1 MTTKKILAGLFKFI
15 VFFMLIAFVVT
26 CSFVLFFHFMDYTE
40 EEMRQS
46 APITFANVILI
57 TLIFWVCDTVRTHF
71 TVDRPISRITE
82 GLRKITAGR
91 FDTVIEPIDHLS
103 DENGYNVII
112 SEINRMT
119 AELAG
124 VETLRTD
131 FISNVSH
138 EMKTPLSVINNYGQL
153 LQSSGLTDSERRE
166 YAEAIT
172 ASATRL
178 SEMIT
183 NILKLN
189 KLENQQIFPER
200 REYDLGEQ
208 LAECLLQFERR
219 WEQKGIEIET
229 DIAENVRINADS
241 ELLSIVWNNLFSN
254 AIKFT
259 EPGGTVFVG
268 LQANERAVKV
278 TVRDT
283 GCGMDADTGRHIFE
297 KFYQGDTSHSVQ
309 GNGLG
314 LALVKRVIDIENG
327 KISVDSELGKGT
339 TFVVTFNNS
348 ETIR

>member
-1 MTTKKILAGLFKFI
+1 MTGKKVLAGLFKFV

-46 APITFANVILI
+46 APITFANVVLI
-57 TLIFWVCDTVRTHF
+57 TLIFWICDTVRTHL
-71 TVDRPISRITE
+71 TVERPIKRITE
-82 GLRKITAGR
+82 GLGKITAGK
-91 FDTVIEPIDHLS
+91 FDTVIEPVEHLTS
-103 DENGYNVII
+103 ENGYNLII
-112 SEINRMT
+112 AEINKMT

-138 EMKTPLSVINNYGQL
+138 ELKTPLSVINNYAQL
-153 LQSSGLTDSERRE
+153 LRSKGLSDSEREE
-166 YAEAIT
+166 YAAAISA
-172 ASATRL
+172 ASSRL
-178 SEMIT
+178 SELIG

-189 KLENQQIFPER
+189 KLENQQIYPER
-200 REYDLGEQ
+200 KDYDLGGQ
-208 LAECLLQFERR
+208 LGDCLLQFESR
-219 WEQKGIEIET
+219 WEQKNIVIDT
-229 DIAENVRINADS
+229 DIADDVMINADS
-241 ELLSIVWNNLFSN
+241 EMLSIVWNNLFSN

-268 LQANERAVKV
+268 LREDEKNARV

-297 KFYQGDTSHSVQ
+297 KFYQGDTSHSSQ

-314 LALVKRVIDIENG
+314 LALVRRVIDIENG
-327 KISVDSELGKGT
+327 EISVDSRLGEGS
-339 TFVVTFNNS
+339 TFTV
-348 ETIR
+348 ILRKR

>member
-1 MTTKKILAGLFKFI
+1 MTSKKILPGLFKFLI
-15 VFFMLIAFVVT
+15 FFMLIAFVVT
-26 CSFVLFFHFMDYTE
+26 CSFLLFFHFMDYTE
-40 EEMRQS
+40 EQIRAS
-46 APITFANVILI
+46 APITFGNIILI
-57 TLIFWVCDTVRTHF
+57 TAIFWICDTVRSHL
-71 TVDRPISRITE
+71 TVNRPINRI
-82 GLRKITAGR
+82 GK
-91 FDTVIEPIDHLS
+91 FDTVIEPIDCLS
-103 DENGYNVII
+103 AGNGYNVII

-153 LQSSGLTDSERRE
+153 LQSSGLTDSERE
-166 YAEAIT
+166 QYAAAMT
-172 ASATRL
+172 AAAARL

-200 REYDLGEQ
+200 KEFDLGEQ
-208 LAECLLQFERR
+208 LAECLLQFEDI
-219 WEQKGIEIET
+219 WEKKSIEIET
-229 DIAENVRINADS
+229 DIAEDVRINADP

-254 AIKFT
+254 AVKFT

-268 LQANERAVKV
+268 LRADKNTAAV

-283 GCGMDADTGRHIFE
+283 GCGMSPETGRHIFE
-297 KFYQGDTSHSVQ
+297 KFYQGDTSHSAQ

-327 KISVDSELGKGT
+327 QISVDSVEGRGT
-339 TFVVTFNNS
+339 VFAVKLSVS
-348 ETIR
+348 EP

>member
-1 MTTKKILAGLFKFI
+1 MTSKKVLSGLFKFVI
-15 VFFMLIAFVVT
+15 FFMLIAFVVT
-26 CSFVLFFHFMDYTE
+26 CSFLLFFHFMDYTE
-40 EEMRQS
+40 EQIRAS
-46 APITFANVILI
+46 APITLGNVVFI
-57 TLIFWVCDTVRTHF
+57 TLIFWVCDTVRSHL
-71 TVDRPISRITE
+71 TVNRPINRITE
-82 GLRKITAGR
+82 GLHKITAGR

-153 LQSSGLTDSERRE
+153 LQSSGLTDSERE
-166 YAEAIT
+166 QYAAAMT
-172 ASATRL
+172 AAAARL

-200 REYDLGEQ
+200 KEFDLGEQ
-208 LAECLLQFERR
+208 LAECLLQFEDI
-219 WEQKGIEIET
+219 WEKKSIEIET
-229 DIAENVRINADS
+229 DIAEDVRINADP

-254 AIKFT
+254 AVKFT

-268 LQANERAVKV
+268 LQADKNTAAV

-283 GCGMDADTGRHIFE
+283 GCGMSPETGRHIFE
-297 KFYQGDTSHSVQ
+297 KFYQGDTSHSAQ

-327 KISVDSELGKGT
+327 QISVDSVEGRGT
-339 TFVVTFNNS
+339 VFAVKLSVS
-348 ETIR
+348 EP

>member
-1 MTTKKILAGLFKFI
+1 MTSKKILPGLFKFLI
-15 VFFMLIAFVVT
+15 FFMLIAFVVT
-26 CSFVLFFHFMDYTE
+26 CSFLLFFHFMDYTE
-40 EEMRQS
+40 EQIRAS
-46 APITFANVILI
+46 APITFGNIILI
-57 TLIFWVCDTVRTHF
+57 TAIFWICDTVRSHL
-71 TVDRPISRITE
+71 TVNRPINRITE
-82 GLRKITAGR
+82 GLHKITAGR
-91 FDTVIEPIDHLS
+91 FDTVIEPIDYLS

-153 LQSSGLTDSERRE
+153 LQSSGLTDSERE
-166 YAEAIT
+166 QYAAAMT
-172 ASATRL
+172 AAAARL

-200 REYDLGEQ
+200 KEFDLGEQ
-208 LAECLLQFERR
+208 LAECLLQFEDI
-219 WEQKGIEIET
+219 WEKKSIEIET
-229 DIAENVRINADS
+229 DIAEDVRINADP

-254 AIKFT
+254 AVKFT

-268 LQANERAVKV
+268 LQADKNTAAV

-283 GCGMDADTGRHIFE
+283 GCGMSPETGRHIFE
-297 KFYQGDTSHSVQ
+297 KFYQGDTSHSAQ

-327 KISVDSELGKGT
+327 QISVDSVEGRGT
-339 TFVVTFNNS
+339 VFAVKLSVS
-348 ETIR
+348 EP